1 MIHFKLLN
9 WKFMNFS
16 MKFRETTHI
25 FTLKKLL
32 QQRHGRV
39 DDLRLC
45 FNQFTGKVITSV
57 NNELD
62 IYMSFNLVEINML
75 AKLLEVT
82 PC

>member
-1 MIHFKLLN
+1 
-9 WKFMNFS
+9 MNFS

-45 FNQFTGKVITSV
+45 FNQFTGKDSMHMIKLIHNSV
-57 NNELD
+57 NDKLVV
-62 IYMSFNLVEINML
+62 YMSFNLVEINML